1 MSLVGPRPWPVQMV
15 AEQVAQVY
23 SYRNLIRA
31 GLTGPAQVSKGTPDP
46 VSDARLDL
54 AYIGACRTQ
63 SSTRLLRYDLAILYQ
78 TVRVILRGQ
87 GLNY

>member
-1 MSLVGPRPWPVQMV
+1 MV
-15 AEQVAQVY
+15 AEQVAQGS

-31 GLTGPAQVSKGTPDP
+31 GLTGPAQVSKGTR
-46 VSDARLDL
+46 VSYARLDL

-78 TVRVILRGQ
+78 TVRVIMRGQ